1 MVKILFAAL
10 LLVPLVAAQTVKNP
24 KLSAADLTTAKAEA
38 EASGGSDAELVYAN
52 RLDAVE
58 KGKFDSLAVFYL
70 KPQAGGPQYFGVI
83 VTDAGAK
90 YPLKADKSGQVLP
103 TGDRFLHIGLKYEEG
118 KAPLLR
124 VMGAGHDQQ
133 HNFDFRFSGTEFT
146 VVDRSQVPLPSPN

>member
-1 MVKILFAAL
+1 MAKILCAIL

-24 KLSAADLTTAKAEA
+24 KLSAADLSAAKAEA
-38 EASGGSDAELVYAN
+38 EAVGGDAELVYAN
-52 RLDAVE
+52 RLDALE

-70 KPQAGGPQYFGVI
+70 KPQAGGPLYFGVI

-103 TGDRFLHIGLKYEEG
+103 TGDRFLRMGLKYEEG

-133 HNFDFRFSGTEFT
+133 HNFDFRFSGTEFQ
-146 VVDRSQVPLPSPN
+146 VVDRSQAPLPSPH

>member
-1 MVKILFAAL
+1 MAKILCAIL

-24 KLSAADLTTAKAEA
+24 KLSAADLSAAKAEA
-38 EASGGSDAELVYAN
+38 EAGGGDTELVYAN
-52 RLDAVE
+52 RLDALE

-70 KPQAGGPQYFGVI
+70 KPQAGGPLYFGVI

-90 YPLKADKSGQVLP
+90 YPLKADKTGQVLP
-103 TGDRFLHIGLKYEEG
+103 TGDRFLRMGLKYEEG

-133 HNFDFRFSGTEFT
+133 HNFDFRFSGTEFQ
-146 VVDRSQVPLPSPN
+146 VVDRSQVPLPSPH